1 VTGTLPPGG
10 QAALALRDV
19 RRMRLRRLRQ
29 RAPRRRSVL
38 ARPIVGAAAL
48 IVLLVA
54 TGSIGYWMI
63 EGWSPW
69 DSLYMTVITVT
80 TVGFME
86 VHELSPP
93 GRAFTMLL
101 SLGGVFTAFY
111 AGGELVRGIVTGEI
125 RDLFGRQRMQRNLA
139 DLSRHFIVCGLGRM
153 GRIVCGEFSA
163 HGLPFVILDKDPR
176 MLEGFEMPHGI
187 PLVGDATSEET
198 LREAGLERARGLV
211 TVAASDADNLL
222 ITMTARLMRE
232 DLYVVARAEG
242 EHSQTKLERAGAN
255 RVVAPYQ
262 IGGHRVALAVL
273 RPAVV
278 DFIELATHSESL
290 DLQIEEIEVASESGL
305 AGRTLRDSGV
315 RQKLNVIVIA
325 IQKEGRPVLYNPPP
339 EALIETGDVL
349 VVLGHPEKLEALGR
363 LAG

>member
-1 VTGTLPPGG
+1 
-10 QAALALRDV
+10 
-19 RRMRLRRLRQ
+19 
-29 RAPRRRSVL
+29 
-38 ARPIVGAAAL
+38 L
-48 IVLLVA
+48 IVLLVL
-54 TGSIGYWMI
+54 TGSLGFWIL
-63 EGWSPW
+63 EGWSLW
-69 DSLYMTVITVT
+69 DAVYMTVITVT

-101 SLGGVFTAFY
+101 SMGGVFTAFY

-125 RDLFGRQRMQRNLA
+125 RDLFGRQRMQRSLA
-139 DLSRHFIVCGLGRM
+139 DLRKHFIVCGLGRM

-163 HGLPFVILDKDPR
+163 HALPFVILDKEAR
-176 MLEGFEMPHGI
+176 ALEGFDMPHGI
-187 PLVGDATSEET
+187 PLVGDATSEEV
-198 LREAGLERARGLV
+198 LREAGIERARGLV

-242 EHSQTKLERAGAN
+242 EHSEAKLKRAGAN
-255 RVVAPYQ
+255 RVVAPYD

-290 DLQIEEIEVASESGL
+290 DLQIEEIEVAAGSSL
-305 AGRTLRDSGV
+305 TGRTLRDSGV
-315 RQKLNVIVIA
+315 RQKLNVIVVA
-325 IQKEGRPVLYNPPP
+325 IQKEGRPAAYNPPP
-339 EALIETGDVL
+339 EAVIEAGDVL
-349 VVLGHPEKLEALGR
+349 VVLGHPDKLEELGR